1 MSAAEK
7 NVASVSK
14 QETKDYAEQLE
25 AAKAQEQVNL
35 VVALRMYRPVRFR
48 NFAVFTG

>member
-7 NVASVSK
+7 IVYSVSK
-14 QETKDYAEQLE
+14 HQTKDYAEQLE

-35 VVALRMYRPVRFR
+35 AVALRMYRQVLHR
-48 NFAVFTG
+48 N